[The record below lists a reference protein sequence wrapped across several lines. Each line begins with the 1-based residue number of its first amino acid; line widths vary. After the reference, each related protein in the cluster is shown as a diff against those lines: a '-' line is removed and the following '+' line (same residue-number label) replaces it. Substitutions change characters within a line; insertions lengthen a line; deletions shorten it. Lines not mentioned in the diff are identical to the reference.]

1 MRSEII
7 NEVLTVEDKAQKIIN
22 DANAVSRE
30 MLVDAQ
36 SKANALVRDSLKTIR
51 DIHKIELSKA
61 EEEAARL
68 LEETESNLDSTI
80 ELNDKRLDE
89 IADRIVS
96 LVSKTKLF
104 GEVK

>member
-51 DIHKIELSKA
+51 DLHKIELAKA

-96 LVSKTKLF
+96 LVSKTNLF